1 MASTPIL
8 KRVKAA
14 ASSKIAMPT
23 YKILGFIG
31 DGIGVE
37 IVPEAVKVLDAAGEA
52 YGFEV
57 EHLGPYECGAHYWV
71 RHQMKRGWPEEVTKE
86 LFYEADAIYKGPTG
100 LPDLVGRL
108 PGPYLPL
115 NMRLDLDLYANV
127 RPCRLRPGVE
137 SVLRGREPGDIDFI
151 VLRENTEHMYVGIG
165 GTLRR
170 GGEKEMAIDN
180 YVQTRKGCER
190 IIRLGFD
197 LARNGDYKGKPGAP
211 KDGKRRLT
219 CACKW
224 GLCKGDDLFKEIYD
238 GLVAE
243 YPEVEPD
250 STWIDSWSYYAL
262 MRPGFYD
269 VVVMPNQYGDIMSD
283 MSGAIQGSLGLAGS
297 VNAGNRYCFA
307 EATHGSAPDIAGRG
321 VSNPTSMILSV
332 GMMLNWLGE
341 KKGDPRLKEAWR
353 GIDKAVDKVLAAR
366 KVRTPDLGGSS
377 STKQFGAAVA
387 EAVKKGS

>member
-1 MASTPIL
+1 MSG
-8 KRVKAA
+8 
-14 ASSKIAMPT
+14 

-31 DGIGVE
+31 DGIGAE
-37 IVPEAVKVLDAAGEA
+37 IVPEAVKVLNAAADA
-52 YGFEV
+52 YGFDV
-57 EHLGPYECGAHYWV
+57 EHLGPYPCGAHYWV
-71 RHQMKRGWPEEVTKE
+71 SHQMMRGWPEEVTSE
-86 LFYEADAIYKGPTG
+86 LFYEADGIYKGPTG

-108 PGPYLPL
+108 PGPYLPV

-165 GTLRR
+165 GFLRR
-170 GGEKEMAIDN
+170 GGERELAIDN

-190 IIRLGFD
+190 IIRLGFEM
-197 LARNGDYKGKPGAP
+197 ARSGAYKGRPGAP
-211 KDGKRRLT
+211 ADGKRRLT
-219 CACKW
+219 CSCKW
-224 GLCKGDDLFKEIYD
+224 GLCKGDDLFKDIYD
-238 GLVAE
+238 GMTGE
-243 YPEVEPD
+243 YPDVEPD

-283 MSGAIQGSLGLAGS
+283 MSGAVQGSLGLAGS
-297 VNAGNRYCFA
+297 INAGERHCFA

-341 KKGDPRLKEAWR
+341 KRKDQRLMDAWR
-353 GIDKAVDKVLAAR
+353 GIDRAVDAVLAAR

-377 STKQFGAAVA
+377 STEQFGSAVA
-387 EAVKKGS
+387 KAVKAA